1 MQCGIS
7 VVRVNETV
15 YVGQIMYRFC
25 EGLRLQLICELL
37 KLVKNKVIYSTHLLG
52 DLLFDFR
59 VKCHNQEEFQ
69 HLSPVK

>member
-37 KLVKNKVIYSTHLLG
+37 KLVKI
-52 DLLFDFR
+52 R
-59 VKCHNQEEFQ
+59 
-69 HLSPVK
+69 